1 MKKQTNRLCV
11 LIGICLLIVAALV
24 LIFWQWKIHDSQ
36 QKASKYLQTIRTL
49 IPEPQNAALEEKHDN
64 AMPVLDVSG
73 KDFIG
78 ILEMPKFRSSLPVC
92 ADWGKVSEYPC
103 RLGGNV
109 YDRTIQIGAT
119 SQKGQYDFYREISV
133 GDTVVFTDMEGNR
146 FTYEITALK
155 YEKHASRDALGS
167 EEADLTLFIKNIYS
181 FEYIVYEV
189 LGIGEIVLTYVVA
202 FGIFL
207 VELLYEPISNAVG

>member
-109 YDRTIQIGAT
+109 YDRTIQIGTT

-133 GDTVVFTDMEGNR
+133 GDFLYFTDMEGNR
-146 FTYEITALK
+146 FSYEVADIRH
-155 YEKHASRDALGS
+155 EKHADQTTLHREDA
-167 EEADLTLFIKNIYS
+167 ALTVFIKNVYS
-181 FEYIVYEV
+181 FEYI
-189 LGIGEIVLTYVVA
+189 IIFCDYV
-202 FGIFL
+202 
-207 VELLYEPISNAVG
+207 S